1 VKLTFQKIIR
11 LEPLMHVIFWCL
23 VLLYP
28 YIENLGREGGYSM
41 GLIHE
46 LVGLVF
52 NIIPVYVM
60 YFWFFSLKNKKKI
73 APFIVVFFIA
83 LAYIEFYFD
92 GFFHS
97 GDYHNYWAGIL
108 TNVISYTSLTILFFA
123 VYSLK
128 QLYQK
133 QQELDIAT
141 VKNQEAELRVLKGQ
155 INPHF
160 LFNTLNTIYASALEK
175 DNKTPDLILKLSD
188 SFRYILTEGQKNKVP
203 LKKEITHIKDYINLQ
218 EERLSNKIL
227 VDWSEDIDD
236 YEQKIPPLLFISLV
250 ENAFKYSSMLT
261 GEGHLI
267 ILKTRL
273 KDGKLTFY
281 VENSF
286 KKNSGNELDTD
297 WKESGIGLENTKKR
311 LQLLFS
317 NRYKMEINKK
327 DETFKVSLTI
337 QL

>member
-1 VKLTFQKIIR
+1 MKLTFQKIIR

-52 NIIPVYVM
+52 NMIPVYVM

-133 QQELDIAT
+133 QQELDIAA

-188 SFRYILTEGQKNKVP
+188 SFRYILTEGQKNNVP

-286 KKNSGNELDTD
+286 KENSGNELDTD

-317 NRYKMEINKK
+317 DRYKMEINKK

>member
-1 VKLTFQKIIR
+1 
-11 LEPLMHVIFWCL
+11 MHVIFWCL

-52 NIIPVYVM
+52 NMIPVYVM

-133 QQELDIAT
+133 QQELDIAA

-160 LFNTLNTIYASALEK
+160 LFNTLNTIYACALEK

-188 SFRYILTEGQKNKVP
+188 SFRYILTEGQKNNVP

-286 KKNSGNELDTD
+286 KENSGNELDTD

-317 NRYKMEINKK
+317 DRYKMEINKK

>member
-1 VKLTFQKIIR
+1 
-11 LEPLMHVIFWCL
+11 MHVIFWCL

>member
-1 VKLTFQKIIR
+1 
-11 LEPLMHVIFWCL
+11 MHVIFWCL

-52 NIIPVYVM
+52 NMIPVYVM

-133 QQELDIAT
+133 QQELDIAA

-286 KKNSGNELDTD
+286 KENSGNELDTD

-317 NRYKMEINKK
+317 NRCKMEINKK